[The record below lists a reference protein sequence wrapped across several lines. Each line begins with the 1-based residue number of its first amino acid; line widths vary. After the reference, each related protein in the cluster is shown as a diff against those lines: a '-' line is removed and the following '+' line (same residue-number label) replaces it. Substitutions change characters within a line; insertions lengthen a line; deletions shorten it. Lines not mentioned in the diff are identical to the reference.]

1 MDGYYL
7 FNLDGIDYTYS
18 HDDYIFIINQYRAGM
33 SVNGITRKYA
43 ALRDLLSCQSKI
55 IVEHAIM
62 RYLERLSYWTKERIE

>member
-33 SVNGITRKYA
+33 FVNGITRKYA
-43 ALRDLLSCQSKI
+43 ARCDLLSCQARI

-62 RYLERLSYWTKERIE
+62 RYLERLRFWTKERTE

>member
-7 FNLDGIDYTYS
+7 FNLDGINYTYS

-33 SVNGITRKYA
+33 SANGITRKYA
-43 ALRDLLSCQSKI
+43 ALRDLLSCQARI

-62 RYLERLSYWTKERIE
+62 RHLERLRYWTNERTE

>member
-43 ALRDLLSCQSKI
+43 ARCDLLSCQSRI

-62 RYLERLSYWTKERIE
+62 RYLDRLRYWIKERTE

>member
-1 MDGYYL
+1 MDGFYL

-43 ALRDLLSCQSKI
+43 ARCDLLSCQARI

-62 RYLERLSYWTKERIE
+62 RYLERLRFWTKERTE